1 MAHRRSRRFLAGFS
15 VIGLAALGATAC
27 GTTVPNASLGSGL
40 GAAASTGSSPS
51 LSAGAAGAT
60 PGIGS
65 SQSGSAAAGSNGLAG
80 SGPAPLAGAGQG
92 SATGT
97 SQAPGAGSNP
107 VSATGPASISGNRA
121 SSKAPV
127 QIGIGYSSD
136 GAEFGS
142 ALGGSL
148 DTGNEQLEAQ
158 TVVDWIN
165 GHGGLA
171 GHPISPVYY
180 NFELTNPAPWDQ
192 TEQAMCAAWTQD
204 AHVLAAVWPGINA
217 PTLIAQCLNAHQ
229 VPFFENGYVI
239 HDDQDFRTWP
249 NMIDAA
255 ELGGDAGARS
265 YVETLWDSGFFQ
277 PQDKIGVLGE
287 DYPAAASVYSEAL
300 VPQLAQHHL
309 SVSVYYQVHTPQ
321 STPDI
326 GNSVSDIQSAV
337 LKMRSQGVNKILFL
351 CYGCAGF
358 FMQDAQTQHWNPTYG
373 LTTWDSLW
381 YLSTSAPAAQLANSE
396 AVGWMPLG
404 DVPEQYAPA
413 PNATEQLCAQILQ
426 GQIGT
431 QMPESFAFNYC
442 DALLTLRAAAQK
454 SPQLTGLGL
463 EQGAGNLGQSYQSA
477 LSLHTTFGPQKHWGD
492 DQVRLLKFD
501 GTCSCFR
508 YSGQDLPIVGS

>member
-1 MAHRRSRRFLAGFS
+1 MALRRSHRFIAGLAI
-15 VIGLAALGATAC
+15 IGLSVLGTTAC
-27 GTTVPNASLGSGL
+27 GTTVPGASLGSGL
-40 GAAASTGSSPS
+40 GAAAGTGSSPAS
-51 LSAGAAGAT
+51 SSGPGGAA
-60 PGIGS
+60 PGIAGS
-65 SQSGSAAAGSNGLAG
+65 SQSPGAAPGSNGVAG
-80 SGPAPLAGAGQG
+80 TGPASVAGPSQG
-92 SATGT
+92 AVMGS
-97 SQAPGAGSNP
+97 SQAPGVGANRA
-107 VSATGPASISGNRA
+107 SATGSASTSGNRSA
-121 SSKAPV
+121 ADAPV
-127 QIGIGYSSD
+127 PIGIGYSSD

-148 DTGNEQLEAQ
+148 DTGDEKLEAQ

-165 GHGGLA
+165 RHG
-171 GHPISPVYY
+171 
-180 NFELTNPAPWDQ
+180 FELTNPAPWDQ

-204 AHVLAAVWPGINA
+204 SHVLAAVWPGINA

-265 YVETLWDSGFFQ
+265 YVETLWNQGFFG

-287 DYPAAASVYSEAL
+287 DYPAAASVYSDAL
-300 VPQLAQHHL
+300 LPQLAKHHL

-337 LKMRSQGVNKILFL
+337 LKMRSQGVSKILFL

-404 DVPEQYAPA
+404 DVPEQYAPPA
-413 PNATEQLCAQILQ
+413 NATAQLCGQILQ

-431 QMPESFAFNYC
+431 QMPKSFAFNYC
-442 DALLTLRAAAQK
+442 DALLTLRAAAQGLA
-454 SPQLTGLGL
+454 QLSGASL
-463 EQGAGNLGQSYQSA
+463 EQGTGTLGQSYQSA
-477 LSLHTTFGPQKHWGD
+477 LSLHTAFGPQKHWGD

-501 GTCSCFR
+501 GTCPCFR
-508 YSGQDLPIVGS
+508 YSGPDLPIVGS